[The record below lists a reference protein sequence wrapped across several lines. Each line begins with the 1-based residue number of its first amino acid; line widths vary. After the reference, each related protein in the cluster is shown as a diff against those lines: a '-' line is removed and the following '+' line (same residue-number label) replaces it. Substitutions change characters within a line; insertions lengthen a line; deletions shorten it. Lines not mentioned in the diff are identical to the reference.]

1 VRHTGA
7 FVGVDV
13 GTTFVK
19 AVVADDELRPRGV
32 GRVATPW
39 STVGGRTE
47 AAPTALRDAAW
58 TAIEQ
63 AIAEW
68 TEAPPVAAVG
78 IVSMGETGVA
88 IDGTGVPTWPAI
100 PWHDPTGR
108 ELTERLQADLGDQ
121 FAAVAGRPPTELC
134 SIVKWRALADAHPD
148 RRPRRWLS
156 TAEWIAW
163 SLGARPDSEGS
174 LLSRTGALRV
184 ASGALYDDALTWS
197 GAPSGFVTP
206 PVPAGTPAG
215 RATEGPRGLRSA
227 VVSVGGLDCYA
238 AATDAGAVEAGTV
251 FLSCGTSGAA
261 IRVLD
266 GAVAPER
273 IAAAVARDLTVDRF
287 VDARRLVLLGA
298 SPCGLTLQP
307 LWDEHGPPPPFE
319 AGPSSGAGHHGAAEV
334 WQDGFRAVAAGQGTV
349 MAALEA
355 VAGPVERYVGAGG
368 WLRFAGL
375 RHAIEAAVRPIEVEA
390 DRELAALG
398 AARMARASLAA

>member
-1 VRHTGA
+1 VRRTGA

-13 GTTFVK
+13 GTTFIK
-19 AVVADDELRPRGV
+19 AVVADDELQPRGV
-32 GRVATPW
+32 ARVATPW
-39 STVGGRTE
+39 SVVGGRTE
-47 AAPTALRDAAW
+47 AAPTSLRDAAW

-68 TEAPPVAAVG
+68 TDAPTVAAVG

-88 IDGTGVPTWPAI
+88 IDGAGVPTWPAI

-108 ELTERLQADLGDQ
+108 ELTERLRADLGDQ

-134 SIVKWRALADAHPD
+134 SVVKWRALAQAHPD

-156 TAEWIAW
+156 AAEWVAW

-184 ASGALYDDALTWS
+184 GSGALFDDALAWS
-197 GAPSGFVTP
+197 GVPSGFVTT

-215 RATEGPRGLRSA
+215 RATEGPRGVRSA
-227 VVSVGGLDCYA
+227 VVSVCGLDCYA
-238 AATDAGAVEAGTV
+238 AATDVGATDQATV

-266 GAVAPER
+266 GPVAGER

-307 LWDEHGPPPPFE
+307 VWDEHGPPPPPK
-319 AGPSSGAGHHGAAEV
+319 ARPSSGARERGAADD
-334 WQDGFRAVAAGQGTV
+334 WQDGFRAVASGQGTV

-375 RHAIEAAVRPIEVEA
+375 RQALEAAVRPIEVQA

-398 AARMARASLAA
+398 AARMARASLAG